1 MSYDRR
7 MALPLPGE
15 RPPHLLGALLA
26 AAAVLGLCALGCAAP
41 AGSTRRYVSVFQA
54 ARFEAHRPQSPATG
68 DGKAAFGEGAAFVEK
83 ALHDAGFRFGTD
95 RSARALWGYLRASH
109 RVVSPAVARRGDIL
123 FFDTRGLS
131 PAPECADHAGIVET
145 VSREGRITFVEA
157 RGGRVRRSFV
167 DPAHPTSRRDGRGE
181 ILNSFLRAKAV
192 GDPPDLPYFAG
203 QMLCGVARTN
213 GGAWGAGGA

>member
-1 MSYDRR
+1 

-15 RPPHLLGALLA
+15 RPPRLLGALLA

-54 ARFEAHRPQSPATG
+54 ARFEAHRSQLPRPG
-68 DGKAAFGEGAAFVEK
+68 DGKAPLSDGAAFVEK

-95 RSARALWGYLRASH
+95 GSARALWGYLRTSH
-109 RVVSPAVARRGDIL
+109 RVVSPALARPGDIL
-123 FFDTRGLS
+123 FFDTRGLA
-131 PAPECADHAGIVET
+131 PAPDCADHAGIVES
-145 VSREGRITFVEA
+145 VGPDGRITFVEA

-181 ILNSFLRAKAV
+181 ILNSFLRAKSV
-192 GDPPDLPYFAG
+192 DDPPGLPYFAG
-203 QMLCGVARTN
+203 QMLCGVARADR
-213 GGAWGAGGA
+213 GSAGSIGSRGSDG